1 MKFNGKEILLEK
13 DVILSEFLKTM
24 GYDASV
30 IAVEINYEIIPK
42 AEYDKTLIH
51 NSDTMEVV
59 NFVGGG

>member
-42 AEYDKTLIH
+42 SEYDKTLIH
-51 NSDTMEVV
+51 NSDTIEVV